1 MGLASF
7 SIAKGGGG
15 GFIVSIRFF
24 MYIGNAFFQ
33 LSLSV
38 DHHHTEKNFTFSIF
52 LSMSMARSTC
62 VLSV

>member
-7 SIAKGGGG
+7 SIAKGGG

-38 DHHHTEKNFTFSIF
+38 DHHHTEKNFTF

>member
-7 SIAKGGGG
+7 SIAKGGG
-15 GFIVSIRFF
+15 FIVSTRFF

-33 LSLSV
+33 FSLSV
-38 DHHHTEKNFTFSIF
+38 DHHHAEKNFTFCIF